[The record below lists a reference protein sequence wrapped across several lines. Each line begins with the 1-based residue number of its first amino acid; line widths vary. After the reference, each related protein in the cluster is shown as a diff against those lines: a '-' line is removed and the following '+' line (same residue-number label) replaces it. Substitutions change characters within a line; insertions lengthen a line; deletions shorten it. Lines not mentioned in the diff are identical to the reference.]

1 MSRSFMYFFR
11 DIFKNLTPE
20 ETYRIGSAIAVTH
33 LGFALVTLNGDRI
46 IVDSKYKFDRNG
58 FTEFMIVDKNGK
70 HYNVNN
76 SVWFFKWDS
85 IEDWHSIEEGK
96 QIDIS
101 YYGWRFPFLGMFPNV
116 YRVKKIDNSSK
127 IN

>member
-1 MSRSFMYFFR
+1 MYFFR
-11 DIFKNLTPE
+11 DIFKNLSPH
-20 ETYRIGSAIAVTH
+20 ETYKIAGIIAITH
-33 LGFALVTLNGDRI
+33 LGFALVTQDSNRI
-46 IVDSKYKFDRNG
+46 IVESKYKFDRHG

-85 IEDWHSIEEGK
+85 IEDWHSIEKGK

-101 YYGWRFPFLGMFPNV
+101 YYGLRVPFLGMFPNV
-116 YRVKKIDNSSK
+116 YKVNKVKTN
-127 IN
+127 